1 MKPFSL
7 CVIACLFAAGCASGP
22 GSGSQPASPEELFRR
37 ADADGNRKV
46 SREEFGD
53 FMVGQV
59 FSYYDLRGK
68 GYVTLED
75 FLAGGGSPIGF
86 REINRSRTG
95 KITLEEAKS
104 SRLVREALILPFDE
118 ADRDGSGEVSYKE
131 FLAYKKRAQPYT
143 R

>member
-1 MKPFSL
+1 MKQFFL
-7 CVIACLFAAGCASGP
+7 CVIAGFFVAGCASGP
-22 GSGSQPASPEELFRR
+22 GSGSRPASPEALFQR
-37 ADADGNRKV
+37 ADADGNGKV

-53 FMVGQV
+53 FMVEQV

-75 FLAGGGSPIGF
+75 FLAGGGSPTGF

-95 KITLEEAKS
+95 RITLEEAKS
-104 SRLVREALILPFDE
+104 SRLVREALIIPFDE
-118 ADRDGSGEVSYKE
+118 ADLDGSGEVSYKE